1 MRREG
6 KTRCDVFGSHIATNK
21 TVKRLPHGR
30 HEKDLPPLYIIN
42 DPTTT
47 LSDIRKAIRI
57 GSAAHDAIKFRQ
69 ECLNSYLEALKIDLE
84 TCPCSFGG
92 RSVSSLHGMF
102 ATSRMA
108 IVKASCASPTLKL
121 PSTWRKSL
129 AQRLLAQ
136 TRPKPLDFSDSDFL
150 LDRAFKCVPS
160 SVALIN
166 YTHKWMQHSLKL
178 AGFGQSR
185 LWESLSDDEIAELRK
200 VADFYERYASSKEEA
215 FVAKNIYST
224 ENEAMKRAARD
235 QWKLQ
240 SGNGRKDGS
249 NVGCR
254 APACGIN
261 HGRKIK
267 SLRGTSEDVL
277 WNLCEI

>member
-6 KTRCDVFGSHIATNK
+6 KTRCD

-47 LSDIRKAIRI
+47 LSHIHKAIRI

-69 ECLNSYLEALKIDLE
+69 ECLNSYWEALKIDLE

-92 RSVSSLHGMF
+92 RGVSSLHGIF

-121 PSTWRKSL
+121 PSAWRKISGSAL
-129 AQRLLAQ
+129 
-136 TRPKPLDFSDSDFL
+136 SDSDFL

-200 VADFYERYASSKEEA
+200 AADFYERYASSKLEES
-215 FVAKNIYST
+215 FVAKNTYST

-240 SGNGRKDGS
+240 SGNARKDGN

-254 APACGIN
+254 APAACGIN
-261 HGRKIK
+261 GRKIK

-277 WNLCEI
+277 WNLCEIN